1 MGRNGTI
8 QGHLVTALS
17 NSSPVPRTSRK
28 PLKSSD
34 FKGFLLNKS
43 EGEMIVSQ
51 ADPTITAPQS
61 EALDKRQSRR
71 ALALVWLAVF
81 CVSTASIF
89 VRWSNAPSL
98 VLAAYR
104 KTFITMLLIP
114 AVFGSAERRNELKS
128 LTRGTVLWCLLSG
141 CFLAIH
147 FWTYFLSV
155 NNTTVAASQVLT
167 GTEVLFVALAMVLM
181 GKERY
186 GAWSKLGIAV
196 ALAGALLVAYTPGGF
211 SAGGTLFGNL
221 CGIAAAAMM
230 AGYSLIGT
238 KVRVGVSNTVYTFLV
253 YGTAALVLNVMVGFS
268 PYSFTGYGWIN
279 YLMGFLMAVFNS
291 LMGHS
296 IFNWSLKY
304 LSPTLVAIIK
314 LFQPVFS
321 TTWAFLLLSELPA
334 VNQLAGGMVVILGI
348 YLYVRHKDT
357 ARSEGN

>member
-1 MGRNGTI
+1 MSQNE
-8 QGHLVTALS
+8 
-17 NSSPVPRTSRK
+17 
-28 PLKSSD
+28 KSTD
-34 FKGFLLNKS
+34 VS
-43 EGEMIVSQ
+43 EIN
-51 ADPTITAPQS
+51 AP
-61 EALDKRQSRR
+61 DKRQTRR
-71 ALALVWLAVF
+71 ALAMVWLAVF

-104 KTFITMLLIP
+104 KTFVTLMLVP
-114 AVFGSAERRNELKS
+114 AVFGSPDRRREVRL

-141 CFLAIH
+141 VFLAIH

-155 NNTTVAASQVLT
+155 NNTTVTASQVLV
-167 GTEVLFVALAMVLM
+167 GTEVLFVAFVMALS
-181 GKERY
+181 GRERY
-186 GAWSKLGIAV
+186 GVWSKAGIAV

-211 SAGGTLFGNL
+211 SAGGGMLFGNL
-221 CGIAAAAMM
+221 CGILAAAMQ

-238 KVRVGVSNTVYTFLV
+238 KVRAGVSNTTYTFLV
-253 YGTAALVLNVMVGFS
+253 YGTSAVVLNLMIVFS

-279 YLMGFLMAVFNS
+279 YLAGFLMAVFNS
-291 LMGHS
+291 LLGHS
-296 IFNWSLKY
+296 IFNWSFKY

-334 VNQLAGGMVVILGI
+334 VNQLIGGAVVILGI

-357 ARSEGN
+357 AGAAGN